1 MKILF
6 QNVRKGVIGG
16 ESSAT
21 WGVSYFGLPYCCGD
35 FAKDNAGVR
44 HLVDSS
50 HPLNLVDLILSK
62 LQE

>member
-21 WGVSYFGLPYCCGD
+21 WGSRILDYHIVVAILP
-35 FAKDNAGVR
+35 KTM
-44 HLVDSS
+44 
-50 HPLNLVDLILSK
+50 
-62 LQE
+62 QE